1 MKKKVLIKEADL
13 IGLVQEQISRI
24 QSKMGLLTEENQ
36 EKEII
41 LIDGT
46 SSAGKSQTA
55 KLLKTVPFYESTDPN
70 QWVQIDSDMFVG
82 SDGEERRLKLDHPN
96 IRQWAKET
104 GEAGIVSGL
113 YRKDGVDLPENP
125 YEDEYIEG
133 TDPRNWYMA
142 QEVKVGG
149 HNKIIIDDIG
159 NVVLK
164 YLPNENVK
172 NLLLHAPIYILLK
185 NVGERNDLGV
195 EPRDP
200 KEVLNQYLKKYE
212 ATTQKPSIEIGDPT
226 TELTKDGLIGL
237 LKSNDLDDKYIN
249 NFLNELGVDGDGVY
263 YIKVK
268 DHYMTPTTKLINVDS
283 ERTVYLDQFKD
294 LVKNNMNLQENIKR
308 ILREETNPK
317 EFKDKF
323 TLTKSINKIINNP
336 ETIKKIGINEDNQL
350 SLDFGDKDPVLDL
363 LEDKFNEIISEIKD
377 IVLDEGRLVDG
388 HAMDE
393 DSYDNLESIYDD
405 KIFPLWKQLH
415 KLGNTEI
422 GTKFNELEDFIVDFL
437 EIYKEHSSIK
447 KEMDSSLKSLEDFVR
462 GEEKE

>member
-1 MKKKVLIKEADL
+1 M
-13 IGLVQEQISRI
+13 
-24 QSKMGLLTEENQ
+24 MGLLTEENQ

-55 KLLKTVPFYESTDPN
+55 KILKTVPFYESTDPN

-159 NVVLK
+159 NGILQ
-164 YLPNENVK
+164 YLPNENIK
-172 NLLLHAPIYILLK
+172 NVLLHAPIYIILK
-185 NVGERNDLGV
+185 NVGERNEKAKKNNTTDDV
-195 EPRDP
+195 RDP

-237 LKSNDLDDKYIN
+237 LKSNGLDDEYIN

-268 DHYMTPTTKLINVDS
+268 DSYMTPTTKLINVDA

-294 LVKNNMNLQENIKR
+294 LIK
-308 ILREETNPK
+308 
-317 EFKDKF
+317 
-323 TLTKSINKIINNP
+323 
-336 ETIKKIGINEDNQL
+336 
-350 SLDFGDKDPVLDL
+350 
-363 LEDKFNEIISEIKD
+363 
-377 IVLDEGRLVDG
+377 
-388 HAMDE
+388 
-393 DSYDNLESIYDD
+393 
-405 KIFPLWKQLH
+405 
-415 KLGNTEI
+415 
-422 GTKFNELEDFIVDFL
+422 
-437 EIYKEHSSIK
+437 
-447 KEMDSSLKSLEDFVR
+447 
-462 GEEKE
+462 